1 MKDFRK
7 SCSCMYR
14 RGRFLSLLLGRCC
27 VVGGGVVK
35 IIIIIVID
43 VEIEVSGKSYSFN
56 RVDRDLS

>member
-1 MKDFRK
+1 M
-7 SCSCMYR
+7 
-14 RGRFLSLLLGRCC
+14 SLLLGRCC